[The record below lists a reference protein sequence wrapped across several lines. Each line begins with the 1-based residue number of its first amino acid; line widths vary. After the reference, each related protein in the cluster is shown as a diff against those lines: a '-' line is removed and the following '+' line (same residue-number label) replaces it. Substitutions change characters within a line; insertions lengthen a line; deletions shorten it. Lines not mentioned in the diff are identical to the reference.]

1 MNYLA
6 HVFLARHSSEAMIG
20 GLLGD
25 FVKGSIDTYPAEIRA
40 GILLHRAIDRYT
52 DSHVMVRASC
62 ALMSTRRRRFAGIM
76 VDVFFDHFLAR
87 HWHRYTDMPL
97 PVFTR
102 AAYGQLLARS
112 AEFPPRLQRVLPH
125 MAADD
130 WLASYRDVEVID
142 AAINGISRRFRR
154 ANPLQGGAQEMLDNY
169 APLEEN
175 FLRFFPE
182 LMQFVCMTRDQAA
195 MLDAVS
201 VNKPGIKRAGTP
213 LSFA

>member
-25 FVKGSIDTYPAEIRA
+25 FVKGSIHGYPAEIRA

-52 DSHVMVRASC
+52 DTHNIVRASC
-62 ALMSTRRRRFAGIM
+62 ALVSARRRRYAGIM

-87 HWHRYTDMPL
+87 HWPRFADVPL
-97 PVFTR
+97 HVFTR
-102 AAYGQLLARS
+102 ATYAELLARS
-112 AEFPPRLQRVLPH
+112 AEFPQRLQCILPH

-130 WLASYRDVEVID
+130 WLASYHDVQAID

-154 ANPLQGGAQEMLDNY
+154 ANPLLGGAQEMLDNY
-169 APLEEN
+169 ASLQAN
-175 FLRFFPE
+175 FLQFFPE
-182 LMQFVCMTRDQAA
+182 LLRFVRVTLDQEA
-195 MLDAVS
+195 DSAVLL
-201 VNKPGIKRAGTP
+201 RRTGT
-213 LSFA
+213 